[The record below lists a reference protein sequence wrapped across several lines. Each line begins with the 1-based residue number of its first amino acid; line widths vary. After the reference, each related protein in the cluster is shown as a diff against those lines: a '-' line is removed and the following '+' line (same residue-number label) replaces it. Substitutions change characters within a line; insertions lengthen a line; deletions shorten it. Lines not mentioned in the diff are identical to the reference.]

1 MEPGGGGAGRLSGEE
16 VASEGSA
23 HGALWEAGRRGK
35 EEEEAEE
42 EEAAAAAAVLRASL
56 CA

>member
-35 EEEEAEE
+35 EEEE
-42 EEAAAAAAVLRASL
+42 EAAAAAAVLRASL